1 MGKSISISGTGCC
14 LVDQIYPDID
24 FSSPVAA
31 KYLSQ
36 EKSDGGLHPGRLVFS
51 EQFENF
57 ANKSL
62 GNVINEITQDKA
74 KPTFNVGGP
83 SIVALIHAA
92 QLLQGKDHKVKFYGL
107 RGNDKTGEYLQS
119 KLEQT
124 PVVLDQLKISKG
136 STPSTIV
143 LSDPDFHSGHGE
155 RIFINEIGAA
165 WNFGTEELP
174 DAFFESDILVFGGT
188 ALVPGLHH
196 GLTQLL
202 IRAKEKGALTVVNTV
217 YDFQSELQN
226 PGKHWSLGDSLD
238 SYRYIDLLI
247 MDREEAQHLSGHED
261 LTEALN
267 YFKEKDVS
275 ASIITNGTEDT
286 LCISEG
292 ELFKPTKRTNFP
304 VSKALVEALHDHNGG
319 DTTGCG
325 DNFVGGAL
333 ASIAWQMSEGRTR
346 LDLEECIAWGT
357 VSGGHACFHVGG
369 TLIEKARGEKL
380 SHIQPYYKLYL
391 SQLQNEQSI
400 VIFGAGKIGRS
411 FIGQLFGNAG
421 YKVVFVDM
429 DQTLIK
435 ALNKRGSYPVI
446 IKGPHAEEQ
455 VTINKV
461 SAIHATNIQSVLEA
475 ICEAEIMA
483 ISVGKTAL
491 AKVAEV
497 LALGLWEREQRSP
510 GRILDIILAENM
522 RSANEFLF
530 GKLRE
535 KLPDS
540 YPLDKRVGLVET
552 SIGKMVPIMTTKDLE
567 EDPVQ
572 VFAEPYNTLIL
583 DKKGFKGEIPP
594 IMEFA
599 LKENMKAWVDRKA
612 FIHNLGHATAAYAG
626 YLKDPTTTFIYEAL
640 ADNKILDFTRS
651 VMEQSAQILRKAYP
665 GEFTQDDLCEHIEDL
680 LQRFQN
686 KKLGDTIFRVGC
698 DLHRK
703 LGKDDRFMGAI
714 RLAQELDLPSDLI
727 LEAMSMGFLFQGK
740 DEFGKMLPEDLE
752 FHQKWVNKPDDV
764 LDQVCGLRKNEEVKS
779 IKDKISR
786 LKLSD

>member
-24 FSSPVAA
+24 FSSSVAA
-31 KYLSQ
+31 KYMSQ
-36 EKSDGGLHPGRLVFS
+36 TKGDGGLHPGRLVFS
-51 EQFENF
+51 EQFEGFSNT
-57 ANKSL
+57 SL
-62 GNVINEITQDKA
+62 GNVIDEIARDKA

-92 QLLQGKDHKVKFYGL
+92 QLLQGKDHKVKFYGV
-107 RGNDKTGEYLQS
+107 RGNDKTGKYLQS

-124 PVVLDQLKISKG
+124 PVNLDHLAITEG

-143 LSDPDFHSGHGE
+143 LSDPEFHNGHGE
-155 RIFINEIGAA
+155 RIFINEIGAS
-165 WNFGTEELP
+165 WNFGTKELP
-174 DAFFESDILVFGGT
+174 DSFFDSDIVVFGGT
-188 ALVPGLHH
+188 ALVPAIHN

-202 IRAKEKGALTVVNTV
+202 IRARERGALTVVNTV

-226 PGKHWSLGDSLD
+226 PGKRWSLGNSLE
-238 SYRYIDLLI
+238 SFRYIDLLI
-247 MDREEAQHLSGHED
+247 MDREEAQHLSGKED

-267 YFKEKDVS
+267 YFKEKGVS
-275 ASIITNGTEDT
+275 ASIITNGNEDT
-286 LCISEG
+286 LCAIEG
-292 ELFKPTKRTNFP
+292 ELFMPLKRSNYP
-304 VSKALVEALHDHNGG
+304 VSKALVEALHDHKGG

-325 DNFVGGAL
+325 DNFVGGVL
-333 ASIAWQMSEGRTR
+333 ASMAWQMSEGRTR
-346 LDLEECIAWGT
+346 LDLEVCIAWGT

-369 TLIEKARGEKL
+369 TQIENDRGEKL
-380 SHIQPYYKLYL
+380 SNLQPYYKLYL
-391 SQLQNEQSI
+391 TQLQNEPSI

-411 FIGQLFGNAG
+411 FIGQLFGKAG
-421 YKVVFVDM
+421 YRVVFVDM
-429 DQTLIK
+429 DLALVK
-435 ALNKRGSYPVI
+435 ALNQRGSYPVI
-446 IKGPHAEEQ
+446 IKGENVEEQ
-455 VTINKV
+455 VTIDKV
-461 SAIHATNIQSVLEA
+461 SAIFATNTQAVIEA
-475 ICEAEIMA
+475 ISEAEIMA

-497 LALGLWEREQRSP
+497 IALGLREREQRSP

-522 RSANEFLF
+522 RSANEFLAE
-530 GKLRE
+530 KLRE

-552 SIGKMVPIMTTKDLE
+552 SIGKMVPIMTSLDLE

-583 DKKGFKGEIPP
+583 DKKGFKSEIPP
-594 IMEFA
+594 IKEFA

-612 FIHNLGHATAAYAG
+612 FIHNLGHATAVYAG
-626 YLKDPTTTFIYEAL
+626 YLKDPHTTCVFEAL
-640 ADNKILDFTRS
+640 ADKNILDFTRS
-651 VMEQSAQILRKAYP
+651 VMEQSAEILRIAYP
-665 GEFTQDDLCEHIEDL
+665 GEFTRDDLCEHIEDL

-703 LGKDDRFMGAI
+703 LGKDDRFMGAL
-714 RLAQELDLPSDLI
+714 RLAQELDLPYDLI

-740 DEFGKMLPEDLE
+740 DEFGKMLPEDRE
-752 FHQKWVNKPDDV
+752 FHLKWNNNPDEV
-764 LDQVCGLRKNEEVKS
+764 LDQVCGIRKKDEVKS
-779 IKDKISR
+779 IKEKISG
-786 LKLSD
+786 LQLGN